1 MARDK
6 SVRFWQPASA
16 ASSDF
21 MWPALEAGY
30 PGPHVHEEWQFAV
43 VETTSRMSRGAVG
56 PAVVQPYE
64 VVAMGPYEVHA
75 ERGGLNA
82 PANWRILHVT
92 APIVS
97 RLSAEAGHRLAAVGF
112 RGPVITD
119 PQAAAELGALL
130 RRGEAGQR
138 AEMFEA
144 AALDWVR
151 RFLTRHA
158 VEPVSGTGHPAVDRA
173 RTYLRARPTE
183 PVTLRDVREVASVTV
198 SYLVR
203 SFARVVGLPPMSY
216 HAKVRLARACGL
228 LAQGRPAG
236 WVAYACAFADQSHLT
251 RRFKETYGLTPG
263 AFLAA
268 HQGRRPIG
276 SVEASAA

>member
-1 MARDK
+1 MARDNR
-6 SVRFWQPASA
+6 VRFWQPASA
-16 ASSDF
+16 VSPDF
-21 MWPALEAGY
+21 MCAALETGC

-43 VETTSRMSRGAVG
+43 VETTSWMSRGALGHV
-56 PAVVQPYE
+56 VVQPYE
-64 VVAMGPYEVHA
+64 VAAVGPHEVHA
-75 ERGGLNA
+75 ERSGQAA
-82 PANWRILHVT
+82 PANWRILH
-92 APIVS
+92 
-97 RLSAEAGHRLAAVGF
+97 
-112 RGPVITD
+112 VITD

-138 AEMFEA
+138 TEMFEA
-144 AALDWVR
+144 AALNWVR
-151 RFLTRHA
+151 RFLSRHA

-183 PVTLRDVREVASVTV
+183 PVTLQEVREVAGVTV

-203 SFARVVGLPPMSY
+203 SFSRVVGLPPMSY

-268 HQGRRPIG
+268 HQGRHPIG

>member
-1 MARDK
+1 MIRDHGA
-6 SVRFWQPASA
+6 RFWQPASA
-16 ASSDF
+16 ATSDL
-21 MWPALEAGY
+21 MCASLETGC

-43 VETTSRMSRGAVG
+43 VETTSRLSRGAVG
-56 PAVVQPYE
+56 HVAVQPYE
-64 VVAMGPYEVHA
+64 VVAIGPYEVHA
-75 ERGGLNA
+75 ERGGLAA
-82 PANWRILHVT
+82 PANWRVLHVT

-97 RLSAEAGHRLAAVGF
+97 RLSAEACRPLAAVGV

-130 RRGEAGQR
+130 RRGEAGQC
-138 AEMFEA
+138 AEVFEA
-144 AALDWVR
+144 AALNWVR

-158 VEPVSGTGHPAVDRA
+158 VESVSGTGHPAVDRA

-183 PVTLRDVREVASVTV
+183 PVTLREVREVAGVTV

-203 SFARVVGLPPMSY
+203 SFSRVVGLPPMSY
-216 HAKVRLARACGL
+216 HAKVRLARACAL
-228 LAQGRPAG
+228 LAEGRPAG

-263 AFLAA
+263 AYLAS
-268 HQGRRPIG
+268 HQGRRPIA

>member
-1 MARDK
+1 MARDNR
-6 SVRFWQPASA
+6 VRFWQPASA
-16 ASSDF
+16 ASPD
-21 MWPALEAGY
+21 MCATLETGC

-43 VETTSRMSRGAVG
+43 VETTSWMSRGALGHV
-56 PAVVQPYE
+56 VVQPHE
-64 VVAMGPYEVHA
+64 VAAMEPHEVHA
-75 ERGGLNA
+75 ERSGQAA

-92 APIVS
+92 APVIS
-97 RLSAEAGHRLAAVGF
+97 RLSAEAGSRLGAVGF

-119 PQAAAELGALL
+119 SQAAAELGALV

-138 AEMFEA
+138 TEMFEA
-144 AALDWVR
+144 AALTWVR
-151 RFLTRHA
+151 RFLARHA
-158 VEPVSGTGHPAVDRA
+158 VEPVSGTGHPAVERA

-183 PVTLRDVREVASVTV
+183 PVTLQEVREVAGVTV

-203 SFARVVGLPPMSY
+203 SFSRVVGLPPMSY

>member
-1 MARDK
+1 MARDN

-21 MWPALEAGY
+21 MCAALETGC

-43 VETTSRMSRGAVG
+43 VETTSWMSRGALGHV
-56 PAVVQPYE
+56 VVQPYE
-64 VVAMGPYEVHA
+64 VAAMGPHEVHA
-75 ERGGLNA
+75 ERSGPAA
-82 PANWRILHVT
+82 PGNWRMLHVT
-92 APIVS
+92 APIIS
-97 RLSAEAGHRLAAVGF
+97 RLSAEAASRLAAVGF
-112 RGPVITD
+112 RAPVITD

-130 RRGEAGQR
+130 RRGEIGQR
-138 AEMFEA
+138 TETFEA

-158 VEPVSGTGHPAVDRA
+158 VEALLGTGHPAVDRA
-173 RTYLRARPTE
+173 RTYLRVRPTE
-183 PVTLRDVREVASVTV
+183 PVTLREVREVAGVTV

-216 HAKVRLARACGL
+216 HAKVRLAHACGL

>member
-1 MARDK
+1 MTRDHGM
-6 SVRFWQPASA
+6 RFWQPASV

-21 MWPALEAGY
+21 MCASLEAGC

-43 VETTSRMSRGAVG
+43 VETTTRMSRGAVG
-56 PAVVQPYE
+56 GIVVQPYE
-64 VVAMGPYEVHA
+64 VMAIGPYEVHA
-75 ERGGLNA
+75 ERGGLA
-82 PANWRILHVT
+82 AAANWRMLHVA

-112 RGPVITD
+112 RRPVITD

-130 RRGEAGQR
+130 QRGEADQR
-138 AEMFEA
+138 AESFEA
-144 AALDWVR
+144 AALNWVR
-151 RFLTRHA
+151 RFVTRHA
-158 VEPVSGTGHPAVDRA
+158 VEHASGTGHPAVDRA
-173 RTYLRARPTE
+173 RTYLRAHPTE
-183 PVTLRDVREVASVTV
+183 PVTLREVREVAGVTV

-203 SFARVVGLPPMSY
+203 SFSRVVGLPPMSY

-263 AFLAA
+263 AYLAS
-268 HQGRRPIG
+268 HQRRRLTA